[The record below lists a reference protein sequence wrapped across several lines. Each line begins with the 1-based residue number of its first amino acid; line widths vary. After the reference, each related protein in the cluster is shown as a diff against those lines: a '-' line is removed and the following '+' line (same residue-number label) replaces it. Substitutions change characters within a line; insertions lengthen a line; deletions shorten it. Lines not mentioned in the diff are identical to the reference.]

1 MELAPAQAGAF
12 FLIYEVRSETGAKMF
27 VDRAEIT
34 IKSGNGGN
42 GAVTFRRDPY
52 VPDGG
57 PDGGDGGNGGSVIFV
72 ADRNLRTL
80 MDLKYKRKYQAEN
93 GQPGMK
99 RNRYGKKGQ
108 DLYIKVPVGTMII
121 DKETG
126 HLMKDLVEDGD
137 SVIAAKGGKGGKG
150 NVHYKSSIRQA
161 PNFAEAGTP
170 GKERTVV
177 LELKLIADVGLLGFP
192 NVGKSTLLSV
202 CTNSKPK
209 IAGYHFTTID
219 PNLGVVYLHDTS
231 FVMADIAG
239 IIEGASQGAG
249 LGFRFLK
256 HIERTKVLIHVV
268 DISGSEGRDPI
279 EDYKKINA
287 ELAQFDPKLAAKPQ
301 IVAANKTDII
311 FDQEKADEFLD
322 FMKKEGREVY
332 MISAASHQG
341 IDELM
346 DAALRCIEEYVE
358 PDEEPMTMFDF
369 DAEENEADYKLISGY
384 IDEDGVYVLEG
395 KQLSKIF
402 NSTNFNDSGSMRYL
416 YNYIVKQGGI
426 KLLQQLGLKEGD
438 TVRIEDFEFEYT
450 ED

>member
-1 MELAPAQAGAF
+1 
-12 FLIYEVRSETGAKMF
+12 MF

-34 IKSGNGGN
+34 VISGKGGN

-57 PDGGDGGNGGSVIFV
+57 PDGGDGGNGGSVILR
-72 ADRNLRTL
+72 ADKNLRTL
-80 MDLKYKRKYQAEN
+80 MDLKYKRKYKADN
-93 GQPGMK
+93 GQDGMK
-99 RNRYGKKGQ
+99 RNRYGAKGK
-108 DLYIKVPVGTMII
+108 DLEIKVPVGTMII

-137 SVIAAKGGKGGKG
+137 SVVVAKGGRGGKG

-161 PNFAEAGTP
+161 PNFAEAGSP
-170 GKERTVV
+170 AKERQII

-209 IAGYHFTTID
+209 IAAYHFTTID

-249 LGFRFLK
+249 LGFKFLK

-279 EDYKKINA
+279 EDYEKIME
-287 ELAQFDPKLAAKPQ
+287 ELEQFNPALLDKPQ
-301 IVAANKTDII
+301 IVAANKCDII
-311 FDQEKADEFLD
+311 FDEDKAEEFLN
-322 FMKKEGREVY
+322 Y
-332 MISAASHQG
+332 MDKLNRKVFKISAATGQGVQELLNEALHQ
-341 IDELM
+341 
-346 DAALRCIEEYVE
+346 IETY
-358 PDEEPMTMFDF
+358 EEPETNEMTMFDF
-369 DAEENEADYKLISGY
+369 EADEREEDYKVINGY
-384 IDEDGVYVLEG
+384 LDADGVYVLEG

-402 NSTNFNDSGSMRYL
+402 NSTNFTDSGSIRYL

-426 KLLQQLGLKEGD
+426 KLLKDIGLKDGD
-438 TVRIEDFEFEYT
+438 TIRIEDFEFDYS
-450 ED
+450 DD